1 MSIRLSLWI
10 LCLFTWLTIS
20 TRKSPICVMSQ
31 HLYERLES
39 LYRSRR
45 GYLSYI
51 TRACNALDESLKD
64 FSNVVKVRTQ
74 QTQLNAAWE
83 QYCACCDKYADLL
96 DTACEKYQSVLSD
109 RAAQR
114 SRVQAY
120 NDKIERFVVSAA
132 AFYNNQV
139 SADVKVSKNF
149 SPPESVKSAKSYAS
163 KLSVSSSKAREAKVQ
178 AAKAALM
185 QQQAEERS
193 RKAVELEVKRVEM
206 EIKRSK
212 LELQHRLKLAKLE
225 AEREFVAAKDQAQL
239 ANLEAFLAEEEM
251 SELTN
256 EQEGIK

>member
-1 MSIRLSLWI
+1 
-10 LCLFTWLTIS
+10 
-20 TRKSPICVMSQ
+20 MSQ

-39 LYRSRR
+39 LGRSRR

-51 TRACNALDESLKD
+51 TRMKSHSNGHILISYITRACNTLDESPKD

-74 QTQLNAAWE
+74 QTQLNSAWE

-109 RAAQR
+109 RTAQR

-120 NDKIERFVVSAA
+120 NDKIEQFVVSAA

-139 SADVKVSKNF
+139 SADVKVLKNF

-163 KLSVSSSKAREAKVQ
+163 KLSVSRSKAREAKVQ

-185 QQQAEERS
+185 QQQAKERS
-193 RKAVELEVKRVEM
+193 RKAVELEVKKVEM
-206 EIKRSK
+206 EI
-212 LELQHRLKLAKLE
+212 
-225 AEREFVAAKDQAQL
+225 
-239 ANLEAFLAEEEM
+239 
-251 SELTN
+251 N
-256 EQEGIK
+256 EHNWNCNID